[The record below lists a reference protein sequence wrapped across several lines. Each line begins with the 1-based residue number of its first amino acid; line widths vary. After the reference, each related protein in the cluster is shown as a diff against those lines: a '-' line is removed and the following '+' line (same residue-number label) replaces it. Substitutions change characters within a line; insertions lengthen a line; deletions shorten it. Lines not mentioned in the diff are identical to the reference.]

1 MKIFPIRWRNRRAVK
16 QQCIQ
21 SRIIIPPLPLMTLDC
36 CTGSDYSTV
45 CRSCGVATSSSPGLS
60 ACPATWQ
67 HHQGRGVAKD
77 TICFLAMPTC
87 KVALHFPF
95 NWQDRFLRS
104 LTRAAPGEC
113 CRTNNRNRSRSARG
127 AVAEGSVLV
136 GYTIKYNVL
145 VECRDTHA
153 SRIITDHRIYLVL
166 NWWWGSS

>member
-1 MKIFPIRWRNRRAVK
+1 
-16 QQCIQ
+16 
-21 SRIIIPPLPLMTLDC
+21 MTLDC

-113 CRTNNRNRSRSARG
+113 FRTNNRNRSRSARE

-136 GYTIKYNVL
+136 GYTIKYSVL
-145 VECRDTHA
+145 VRSRDTHA
-153 SRIITDHRIYLVL
+153 SHIITDHRIYLVL
-166 NWWWGSS
+166 NRWRGSS